1 MTPEEVTREV
11 RRLEITTRHLVRDI
25 VAGEYSSAFR
35 GRGVEF
41 AEVREYQPGDDI
53 RTIDWN
59 VTARLGSAFVKRYL
73 EERELTVV
81 FVVDRSASGGFGSRG
96 AHARRPRRGS
106 GRGARLRGRA
116 QQRSGRLAPRDR
128 PGRVVHPTAQGP
140 AARAPGHQRA
150 AGVRARRARHRPGRG
165 AQHAR
170 ALPPPPRG
178 HLPRLRLPDRRA
190 TSPPWRVWRG
200 GTTSSPSR
208 SWIHASASFPM
219 SAWSRSGIRKPGDW
233 RVVDTSDRASARALQ
248 RAGQGVRP
256 RAGADADA
264 SGAPICCGSRHG
276 RSYAEPLL
284 AFFRRRERM
293 LWR

>member
-81 FVVDRSASGGFGSRG
+81 FVVDRSASGGFGSVVRTRG
-96 AHARRPRRGS
+96 DLAAEVVAGLAFAAARNNDRVGLVLATDRVESFTQPRKGRRHALRVISELLAFEPEGRGTDLGAALSTLEASLRRRAVIFLVSDFLTAGFEAALARLARRHDLVAIQIVDPRERE
-106 GRGARLRGRA
+106 
-116 QQRSGRLAPRDR
+116 
-128 PGRVVHPTAQGP
+128 
-140 AARAPGHQRA
+140 
-150 AGVRARRARHRPGRG
+150 
-165 AQHAR
+165 
-170 ALPPPPRG
+170 
-178 HLPRLRLPDRRA
+178 LPD
-190 TSPPWRVWRG
+190 TGLVTLWDPE
-200 GTTSSPSR
+200 T
-208 SWIHASASFPM
+208 
-219 SAWSRSGIRKPGDW
+219 GDW
-233 RVVDTSDRASARALQ
+233 RVVNTSDRRVRERFSERASAFDRALE
-248 RAGQGVRP
+248 RMLIER
-256 RAGADADA
+256 GADLL
-264 SGAPICCGSRHG
+264 RLENG